1 MSRGPQRRTR
11 RRRGLWSFLALGV
24 FTLIGLASWAYF
36 QGHTTLLGDVV
47 AQWRGQGGP
56 TLDDPVR
63 AATQLARAPEI
74 LSYEIQPGDTLD
86 SVAQRFRVPRGA
98 ILSSNE
104 IAELVPGKT
113 LRIPKDGILHKI
125 KSGQTLTDISKT
137 YGVSIEAIVLVNS
150 MDNPNKLH
158 SGQELFIPRVKL
170 FPRAKALEL
179 SKGKTS
185 GFVWPLF
192 GELSSFFGPRTHPVT
207 GKNDFHEG
215 LDIEVPEGTPVFASK
230 AGRVVL
236 AGKNGG
242 YGNHVM
248 IDHGNGYRTS
258 YGHLL
263 ETRVYR
269 GQFIEG
275 GQLIAL
281 SGNTGLSTGPHLHFE
296 IRQYGRALNPLAI
309 LP

>member
-1 MSRGPQRRTR
+1 MSRASHRHTR
-11 RRRGLWSFLALGV
+11 GRWGLRFFIALSALAI
-24 FTLIGLASWAYF
+24 IGAATWAYF
-36 QGHTTLLGDVV
+36 ASNPFLGDVV

-56 TLDDPVR
+56 TLDDPAR
-63 AATQLARAPEI
+63 AASQLARAPEI

-86 SVAQRFRVPRGA
+86 SVARRFSVPSGA
-98 ILSSNE
+98 ILSSNDFS
-104 IAELVPGKT
+104 ELVPGKL
-113 LRIPKDGILHKI
+113 LRIPKDGTLHKI
-125 KSGQTLTDISKT
+125 RSGQTLTDIAKT
-137 YGVSIEAIVLVNS
+137 YGVTIEEIVLANS
-150 MDNPNKLH
+150 MDSPDKLH
-158 SGQELFIPRVKL
+158 AGQELFIPKVKN
-170 FPRAKALEL
+170 FPRVKALEL
-179 SKGKTS
+179 AKGKTS

-192 GELSSFFGPRTHPVT
+192 GELSSFFGPRIHPVS

-215 LDIEVPEGTPVFASK
+215 IDLEVSEGTSVYASK

-242 YGNHVM
+242 YGIQVM
-248 IDHGNGYRTS
+248 IDHGNGYRTT
-258 YGHLL
+258 YGHLS